1 MSMYKLTYFKDG
13 AVGEPSRYLLSYC
26 GIKFEDVRLTME
38 EWPKHKSSML
48 FLCYTFEE
56 ILK

>member
-26 GIKFEDVRLTME
+26 GIKFKDIRFTME
-38 EWPKHKSSML
+38 EWPKHKPSML
-48 FLCYTFEE
+48 FL
-56 ILK
+56 